1 MRKKFVTEGQ
11 LHVVSFSIQQASI
24 DDLPSANSDL
34 IRGPCSECTCVHTGV
49 HVHGYTHTYT
59 KIPHELSK

>member
-1 MRKKFVTEGQ
+1 M
-11 LHVVSFSIQQASI
+11 VSFSIQQASI

-49 HVHGYTHTYT
+49 HVHGCTHTYT